1 MFFACCLERCHHEVR
16 TWSVILINK
25 NISKDVWRIIPTH
38 SPNVT
43 ALEIKGN
50 FGKIQIY
57 NMYNDGTHN
66 KTLENLDNLFT
77 ELDSSGNE
85 THANG
90 ILLMG
95 DFNRHHPMWDEPHN
109 QHLFTA
115 ANLHDAQPLLDL
127 LVTYDLI
134 MALPEGIPTLEANG
148 TGNHTRPDNVFCMSH
163 LQDAIDI
170 CDVTPDLR
178 PTGMDHYPIIMEISL
193 CPECTNPVPKEKLPR
208 HKLGK
213 VHEAPNW
220 AA

>member
-1 MFFACCLERCHHEVR
+1 MLRSLDPNKFDIALIQEPVLNKVNLTMTNPRWNVIYPSCHNKDCEAR
-16 TWSVILINK
+16 TRSVILINK
-25 NISKDVWRIIPTH
+25 NISKDVWRVIPTH
-38 SPNVT
+38 SPDVT
-43 ALEIKGN
+43 ALEIKGD

-57 NMYNDGTHN
+57 NVYNDGTHN

-95 DFNRHHPMWDEPHN
+95 DFNRHHPMWDEPRN

-115 ANLHDAQPLLDL
+115 ANLRDAQPLLDL

-148 TGNHTRPDNVFCMSH
+148 TGNHTRPDNVF
-163 LQDAIDI
+163 A
-170 CDVTPDLR
+170 R
-178 PTGMDHYPIIMEISL
+178 PTCRTPLTYVMSPQ
-193 CPECTNPVPKEKLPR
+193 T
-208 HKLGK
+208 
-213 VHEAPNW
+213 
-220 AA
+220 